1 MAPQMDVTDEA
12 KANETTTSEA
22 PTSTTEAPTTATE
35 VPSST
40 SPTSTT
46 LTPPATTT
54 PETIPTTTESTTA
67 PTTAPTTAQTT
78 TGSIPTTTTTASHK
92 AAGQIDL
99 GDGLSAKLV
108 DDKVVVFDDGAEQCS
123 ASVAGAAN
131 IADRGDGKLA
141 VTDSDGKVHYVDSAN
156 CAIS

>member
-1 MAPQMDVTDEA
+1 MAPQVDVTEET
-12 KANETTTSEA
+12 KADETTTSET
-22 PTSTTEAPTTATE
+22 PTSTTEAPTTTTE
-35 VPSST
+35 APTST

-46 LTPPATTT
+46 TTPPATTA
-54 PETIPTTTESTTA
+54 PETTPTTTESA
-67 PTTAPTTAQTT
+67 TAPTTAQTT
-78 TGSIPTTTTTASHK
+78 TGSTPTTTTTTTASRL

-108 DDKVVVFDDGAEQCS
+108 DDKVVVLDDGAEQCS
-123 ASVAGAAN
+123 ASVAGAAK

-141 VTDSDGKVHYVDSAN
+141 VTDSDGKVHYVDTAN